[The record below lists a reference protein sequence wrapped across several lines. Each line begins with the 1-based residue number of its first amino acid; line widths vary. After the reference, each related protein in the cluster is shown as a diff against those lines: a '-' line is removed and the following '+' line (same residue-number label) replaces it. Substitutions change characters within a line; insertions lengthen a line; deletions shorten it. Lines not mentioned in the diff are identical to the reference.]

1 VIKGVES
8 KVAELIS
15 HRLEDEDLLID
26 LDNLNQAR
34 IEHADEDSDEI
45 SMQVEEESKAIDVDI
60 REMNSEIQNFQ
71 NRYSNTSNML
81 TEQLQQNLLGTHSND

>member
-1 VIKGVES
+1 MIKGIES

-34 IEHADEDSDEI
+34 IEHADEDCDEI

>member
-1 VIKGVES
+1 
-8 KVAELIS
+8 
-15 HRLEDEDLLID
+15 LEDEDLLID

-60 REMNSEIQNFQ
+60 REMNSEIRNF
-71 NRYSNTSNML
+71 
-81 TEQLQQNLLGTHSND
+81 